1 MSAAATARLEARIS
15 PELHAQLKRAAE
27 LQGRTL
33 PISSWPP
40 CRTPRSAPSSR
51 LKCCGCRWPIRSAS
65 RRRCCRRPSLHRRCS
80 APSSVGAACCATAHD
95 RSAFASGSAPL
106 DRYLREEVT
115 QDTAA
120 AWRRASGRDR

>member
-1 MSAAATARLEARIS
+1 MPLDAA
-15 PELHAQLKRAAE
+15 
-27 LQGRTL
+27 
-33 PISSWPP
+33 
-40 CRTPRSAPSSR
+40 
-51 LKCCGCRWPIRSAS
+51 
-65 RRRCCRRPSLHRRCS
+65 
-80 APSSVGAACCATAHD
+80 AHD